1 MKSRIERQAGTEADK
16 YLQPK
21 LPTSASI
28 EANPML
34 ADALGSLPSF
44 HDTFMNEMYRKVT
57 AEWDAK
63 LKVYIQ
69 ENLKQFGYA
78 FETESEFFEFCKN
91 RVQRIGFENK
101 PSEWEF
107 YLDYVDAENTGK
119 LIGICSDKID
129 FKMEGNTA
137 TITIGKSIG

>member
-1 MKSRIERQAGTEADK
+1 MKKELKAVIDAD
-16 YLQPK
+16 YSIQPIVI
-21 LPTSASI
+21 PSA
-28 EANPML
+28 NL
-34 ADALGSLPSF
+34 AAKPLLGDALGSLPNF
-44 HDTFMNEMYRKVT
+44 HEKFMKDMYRKVT

-63 LKVYIQ
+63 LKAYIQ

-78 FETESEFFEFCKN
+78 FETEAEFFEFCKN
-91 RVQRIGFENK
+91 RVHRIGFENK
-101 PSEWEF
+101 PNEWEF

-137 TITIGKSIG
+137 TVTIGKSIG